1 MREPEGFARLSTLG
15 PAALALTCDDGF
27 KLEATCFEAAGTP
40 RAIIVVASAM
50 GVSRRY
56 YGRFGEFMAAQGVA
70 CLTFD
75 YRGVGESL
83 PAEGQET
90 LIDLEA
96 WGRQDIDAAIR
107 GAAALY
113 PGTPIFLLGH
123 SCGGQLFGLAPSCKQ
138 LAGAV
143 LVAASAPHPSRYPR
157 PDRWALRFFWRVL
170 APLYTRGKKHEL
182 TSMPGMHGALAPKAV
197 FKQWARWC
205 LKSDYLFDKK
215 FGIDTSAYSMLAIP
229 MMSIAI
235 SDDEQA
241 PQDAILAL
249 LNHFPAATIERRV
262 VDVLHMGFGSI
273 GHMGFFRTKTRDA
286 LWFPVLNWMM
296 RHRGRAAE

>member
-15 PAALALTCDDGF
+15 PVALALTCDDGF

-40 RAIIVVASAM
+40 RAIAVVASDM
-50 GVSRRY
+50 GVSRRFY
-56 YGRFGEFMAAQGVA
+56 ARFGEFMAAQGVA
-70 CLTFD
+70 CLIFD
-75 YRGVGESL
+75 YRGIGESV

-113 PGTPIFLLGH
+113 PGVPIFLVGH
-123 SCGGQLFGLAPSCKQ
+123 GCGGQLFGLAPSCKQ
-138 LAGAV
+138 LAGAA
-143 LVAASAPHPSRYPR
+143 LVAAAAPHPSRYPR

-170 APLYTRGKKHEL
+170 VPLLARGKGHVVA
-182 TSMPGMHGALAPKAV
+182 SMPGLRGTMAPKAV
-197 FKQWARWC
+197 FRQWARW
-205 LKSDYLFDKK
+205 SRRRDYLFDKR
-215 FGIDTSAYSMLAIP
+215 FGIDTSAYSMLNIP

-241 PQDAILAL
+241 PADAVLAL
-249 LNHFPAATIERRV
+249 LAHFPAATIERRV
-262 VDVLHMGFGSI
+262 VDVLHMGFGSV
-273 GHMGFFRTKTRDA
+273 GHMGFFRSKTRDA
-286 LWFPVLNWMM
+286 LWFPLLNWMM
-296 RHRGRAAE
+296 RHRGREVS